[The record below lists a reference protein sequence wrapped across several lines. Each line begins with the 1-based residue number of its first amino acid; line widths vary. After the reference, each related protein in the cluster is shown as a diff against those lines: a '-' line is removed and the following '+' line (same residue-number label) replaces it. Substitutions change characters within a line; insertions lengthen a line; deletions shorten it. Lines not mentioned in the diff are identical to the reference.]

1 MISID
6 ELEGRIND
14 RFEVEL
20 KYFEIKGSV
29 LFRPRTYILI
39 HSMVSPALSLCTNVW
54 ENSRDTYIG
63 IQISCRKY
71 VKANIECMFHTR
83 FRYRH
88 RT

>member
-29 LFRPRTYILI
+29 LFRPRTYI
-39 HSMVSPALSLCTNVW
+39 HTNPQHGFTSVITMYKCLGKQQ
-54 ENSRDTYIG
+54 RYI
-63 IQISCRKY
+63 
-71 VKANIECMFHTR
+71 
-83 FRYRH
+83 
-88 RT
+88 

>member
-14 RFEVEL
+14 RLEVEL

-39 HSMVSPALSLCTNVW
+39 HSMVSPALSLPMYKCLGKQQ
-54 ENSRDTYIG
+54 RYI
-63 IQISCRKY
+63 Y
-71 VKANIECMFHTR
+71 WHPD
-83 FRYRH
+83 
-88 RT
+88 

>member
-39 HSMVSPALSLCTNVW
+39 HSMVSPA
-54 ENSRDTYIG
+54 
-63 IQISCRKY
+63 
-71 VKANIECMFHTR
+71 
-83 FRYRH
+83 
-88 RT
+88 